1 MTLPA
6 GEWMRSEI
14 AEQPRRWASLVAEG
28 RADLVAA
35 AELIRAEQPQLLVF
49 VARGSS
55 DHAAQYGQYLAH
67 NVLRI
72 PGQLATPGTT
82 TVYHSAISYP
92 RSIGI
97 AVSQSGES
105 PDLLETVQSLRA
117 AGVKVVGLTND
128 PASTLAGLVDV
139 HVDLRAGVER
149 SVAATKTYTAEVLA
163 LNLLLSLAGGEQWSA
178 LAHAADHTARVA
190 STLIDD
196 ELRGPGLVGSLD
208 HRDRAMLIGRGYSM
222 ATAKEGALKLMETCR
237 ISASGW
243 SATDAT
249 HGPLGQVVTGLPVIG
264 FTTDPASRP
273 SVVSFMEAAARL
285 GAEVHRVE
293 IDCVDSR
300 LAALV
305 DIVPVQAAAL
315 RTALGKGLNPDLP
328 AGLAKVTRTV

>member
-14 AEQPRRWASLVAEG
+14 AEQPQRWADLVADG
-28 RADLVAA
+28 HSDLVAA
-35 AELIRAEQPQLLVF
+35 AELIRAEQPELLVF

-105 PDLLETVQSLRA
+105 PDLLETVRSLRA

-128 PASTLAGLVDV
+128 SASALASVVDV

-163 LNLLLSLAGGEQWSA
+163 LNLLLSLAAGEQWST
-178 LAHAADHTARVA
+178 LERAADEAVLRASSLVA
-190 STLIDD
+190 D
-196 ELRGPGLVGSLD
+196 ERGGPGMIGSLE
-208 HRDRAMLIGRGYSM
+208 RSDRAMLIGRGYSM
-222 ATAKEGALKLMETCR
+222 ASAKEGALKLMETCR
-237 ISASGW
+237 FSASGW

-249 HGPLGQVVTGLPVIG
+249 HGPLGQVVAGLPVIG

-273 SVVSFMEAAARL
+273 SVMSFLDAAAGL

-293 IDCVDSR
+293 IANVDSR

-305 DIVPVQAAAL
+305 EIIPVQATAL
-315 RTALGKGLNPDLP
+315 RTALRKGLNPDLP
-328 AGLAKVTRTV
+328 VGLAKVTRTV